1 MRILVD
7 TPLLLN
13 DFFYRY
19 PDMGV
24 LRTGQAPPPALTTKW
39 QACHEAL
46 LKLSLERERE
56 LFVMDYTLLRLVTIL
71 SDLKIPAAVVL
82 EELTYWNSQF
92 QAIPLSAHKAEH
104 LLEQAKP
111 QMSDPDLMAEEILL
125 AATALTL
132 QMDYILSPVP
142 HAHPTIMGAVFMAPE
157 GVLGLEG

>member
-1 MRILVD
+1 MRVLVD

-56 LFVMDYTLLRLVTIL
+56 IYVMDYTLLRLVTIL

-82 EELTYWNSQF
+82 EELSYWNSQF

-125 AATALTL
+125 ASTASNM
-132 QMDYILSPVP
+132 QIDFVLSPVP
-142 HAHPTIMGAVFMAPE
+142 HAHPSIMGVSFRQPE
-157 GVLGLEG
+157 AVLGL